1 MQCSVKLKKTNIK
14 TPRQQKAYHER
25 TVQNQASLKMRD
37 LETVNLNMKTEE
49 IKKKCLIMCHG

>member
-49 IKKKCLIMCHG
+49 IKKNVS